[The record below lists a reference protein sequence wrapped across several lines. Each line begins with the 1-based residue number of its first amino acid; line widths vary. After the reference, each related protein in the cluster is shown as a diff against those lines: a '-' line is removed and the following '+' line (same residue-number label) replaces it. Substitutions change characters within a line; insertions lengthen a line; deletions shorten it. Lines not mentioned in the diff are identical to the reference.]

1 MCSPFWFDRFVLVPL
16 YLSRF
21 GAVLLLLLLLLLCVL
36 RVHKMTVKG
45 KDKFTL
51 EQAKKPQRES
61 SDMALLFL

>member
-1 MCSPFWFDRFVLVPL
+1 
-16 YLSRF
+16 
-21 GAVLLLLLLLLLCVL
+21 
-36 RVHKMTVKG
+36 MTVKD